1 MQVQGGNIMKNTI
14 TINGLAI
21 TIEGCP
27 VQLDHVEVTSEMSAQ
42 ELATSGGLIKALVGE
57 LKPLIAE
64 AVKPVAT
71 PAPTTTTP
79 VNNTRNNYKNNYGN
93 NNYKNTKN
101 YGNNNYN
108 PGSHQRA
115 FDALSKPAEL
125 TEVGFKLWTYE
136 VGSYSDGNRLKVNV
150 DNTKYDVIHINIM
163 SAHQAAHIHI
173 YPDTTTWHGA
183 SLETLPEMIKH
194 MDMPEAIQAYLLKV
208 VAL

>member
-1 MQVQGGNIMKNTI
+1 MKNTFVFNN
-14 TINGLAI
+14 INLAVDGNPFSI
-21 TIEGCP
+21 DK
-27 VQLDHVEVTSEMSAQ
+27 LEVTSEMTVQ
-42 ELATSGGLIKALVGE
+42 EIATSGGLINNLIKE
-57 LKPLIAE
+57 IKPLIAE
-64 AVKPVAT
+64 ATKPVT
-71 PAPTTTTP
+71 PTVTTTAPTP
-79 VNNTRNNYKNNYGN
+79 NYSSNYKNNNYNKG
-93 NNYKNTKN
+93 NYKNTKN

-183 SLETLPEMIKH
+183 SMETLPAMIKH
-194 MDMPEAIQAYLLKV
+194 MDMPESIQSYILKV
-208 VAL
+208 ATL